1 LSLSARKN
9 DNHTLPGILPSPS
22 NKKFFLIK
30 QEYPYYNE
38 LMKLFTYVSISMKFS
53 KAYKKI
59 FKVINCEVVKEYLKD
74 KANFKDAQLIHNSAT
89 GAYYFIFENLPDM

>member
-1 LSLSARKN
+1 
-9 DNHTLPGILPSPS
+9 
-22 NKKFFLIK
+22 
-30 QEYPYYNE
+30 
-38 LMKLFTYVSISMKFS
+38 MKFS